1 MRLSLVNRALLP
13 AWAWT
18 TIKTA
23 ISLLL
28 VSWLMLGF
36 DWSRVLKVL
45 AGISGW
51 AILLWFVIWFTAY
64 CLMAL
69 RMRTLLAAQNARIGF
84 LFALNLLFIGAFA
97 GNFLP
102 SSVGGDAA
110 KFVYFARAGYSKSV
124 TGAALILDRLLNILA
139 SALFLPF
146 ALLVPGLIEV
156 DSDIERQLPY
166 WICGVVLFFGIVLLL
181 VIRTGRQLRR
191 SSVPTEQS
199 SRAYKIA
206 HRGADI
212 SANWL
217 NRPSS
222 LGSAMLYSFLAILLM
237 FLDGWILARGLNI
250 DIDLIAWLA
259 IQAGLSAL
267 VLLPISL
274 NGLGLQEVS
283 LVYVMAFV
291 GVAEEKSLALALLLR
306 VFVVAF
312 SLLGALGTLTEMKK
326 RSIRRSDVP
335 T

>member
-1 MRLSLVNRALLP
+1 M
-13 AWAWT
+13 
-18 TIKTA
+18 
-23 ISLLL
+23 
-28 VSWLMLGF
+28 
-36 DWSRVLKVL
+36 
-45 AGISGW
+45 
-51 AILLWFVIWFTAY
+51 
-64 CLMAL
+64 
-69 RMRTLLAAQNARIGF
+69 
-84 LFALNLLFIGAFA
+84 
-97 GNFLP
+97 
-102 SSVGGDAA
+102 
-110 KFVYFARAGYSKSV
+110 
-124 TGAALILDRLLNILA
+124 
-139 SALFLPF
+139 
-146 ALLVPGLIEV
+146 
-156 DSDIERQLPY
+156 
-166 WICGVVLFFGIVLLL
+166 
-181 VIRTGRQLRR
+181 
-191 SSVPTEQS
+191 PTEQS

-206 HRGADI
+206 YRGADI

-217 NRPSS
+217 NRPWS

-237 FLDGWILARGLNI
+237 FLDGWVLARGLNI